1 MHADGN
7 NLYLQVTTGGTKSW
21 LFRYMLNGK
30 PREMGLGS
38 TRTICL
44 AEARARAA
52 EARKMLLDGHDPID
66 HRRKSRREAILLAAR
81 VTSFEKAASDYIA
94 DRKASWS
101 NVKHAKQ
108 WSATLKT
115 YVYPILGKEPVSEIE
130 LDQMTRVLKPIW
142 ESKPETASRVRQR
155 VEAVLDYAAT
165 KGWRSGDNPARWGG
179 NLENVFPKKGKIST
193 VKHHNALPV
202 AQLPTFVKAL
212 TKQDGLGARA
222 LLFTIL
228 TACRTGE
235 VICAQWEEFDLEHK
249 TWSIPAA
256 RMKGRKNHRIPLSDA
271 ALNLLNSIRLRT
283 ENDEPAS
290 GLVFP
295 GQKKD
300 GGLSNMALLK
310 VLERMGR
317 TDVTTH
323 GFRST
328 FRVWAA
334 EQTDY
339 PTEIVEA
346 ALAHAVSN
354 KVIAAYRR
362 TDYFDR
368 RRTLMDEW
376 ATFCVMAETSKNE
389 HTPVDSEAEFA

>member
-1 MHADGN
+1 
-7 NLYLQVTTGGTKSW
+7 
-21 LFRYMLNGK
+21 MLVLLK
-30 PREMGLGS
+30 PEKCSS
-38 TRTICL
+38 TAMTRSTIG
-44 AEARARAA
+44 ASH
-52 EARKMLLDGHDPID
+52 G
-66 HRRKSRREAILLAAR
+66 
-81 VTSFEKAASDYIA
+81 EKPYFWPPASP
-94 DRKASWS
+94 RLKRQ
-101 NVKHAKQ
+101 HAKQ